1 MKKLKTYI
9 PFATNAFQSE
19 LTYKG
24 NTIMFFCGEGIL
36 ISVTFFL
43 WRAIYKSSESAVI
56 EGFTFNQM
64 IVYMLIA
71 FLTNLLVS
79 TDVSSNISREVK
91 DGSIAI
97 NLIRPISYSQRMMFQ
112 SVGVIFF
119 NFVIVF
125 IPAFIV
131 ITLVFYNL
139 EGSISIFNILMYFI
153 SSILSMILTFYYSY
167 CFGLLSFKITNMW
180 GLSQIMQAI
189 TRLIS
194 GALIPLSFFPE
205 VVGKIFNIL
214 PFSSMISTPTL
225 IYLGKLNGLEL
236 IKGILIQVIWVLIFI
251 AISKW
256 IWNKLIKQLTILG
269 G

>member
-1 MKKLKTYI
+1 MEN
-9 PFATNAFQSE
+9 ATFY
-19 LTYKG
+19 TKCC
-24 NTIMFFCGEGIL
+24 IFL
-36 ISVTFFL
+36 IITP
-43 WRAIYKSSESAVI
+43 A
-56 EGFTFNQM
+56 
-64 IVYMLIA
+64 
-71 FLTNLLVS
+71 
-79 TDVSSNISREVK
+79 SN
-91 DGSIAI
+91 
-97 NLIRPISYSQRMMFQ
+97 
-112 SVGVIFF
+112 
-119 NFVIVF
+119 
-125 IPAFIV
+125 
-131 ITLVFYNL
+131 
-139 EGSISIFNILMYFI
+139 SIFNILMYFI

-167 CFGLLSFKITNMW
+167 FFGLLSFKITNMW

>member
-1 MKKLKTYI
+1 
-9 PFATNAFQSE
+9 
-19 LTYKG
+19 
-24 NTIMFFCGEGIL
+24 
-36 ISVTFFL
+36 
-43 WRAIYKSSESAVI
+43 
-56 EGFTFNQM
+56 M